1 MAQLSVT
8 INGRNYP
15 IVCDDG
21 QEEHVTRLAAYI
33 DKRAA
38 EIASTVGQV
47 GEGRLLVMTS
57 LLVAD
62 ELSEAYDEMERLQI
76 AAKNSEQE
84 IRNET
89 RDSMEAKVAPVVESL
104 AVRIENIAA
113 GLESD

>member
-8 INGRNYP
+8 INGRDYP

-33 DKRAA
+33 DKRAG

-76 AAKNSEQE
+76 AAKNSEE
-84 IRNET
+84 AIRNET
-89 RDSMEAKVAPVVESL
+89 RESLEARVAPVVESL
-104 AVRIENIAA
+104 ATRIENIAA

>member
-8 INGRNYP
+8 IHGRTYP

-33 DKRAA
+33 DKRAT
-38 EIASTVGQV
+38 EIADTVGQV

-62 ELSEAYDEMERLQI
+62 ELSEAYDEMERLQV
-76 AAKNSEQE
+76 AAKSTEDT
-84 IRNET
+84 IRSET
-89 RDSMEAKVAPVVESL
+89 RENLEAKVAPVVESL